1 MKLRF
6 RKNNLRLRVNRR
18 EVDALALGMAI
29 EEKVMFP
36 GEAELSY
43 ILEPAARIEPEAS
56 FRDGVVRVAAP
67 PAELKSWA
75 ASEAIG
81 LYFDL
86 PAKGGH
92 LKIAIEKDLECVD
105 SSTEDRDPDAFP
117 RSPGKNC

>member
-6 RKNNLRLRVNRR
+6 RNNSLRLRLNRK
-18 EVDALALGMAI
+18 EVDALASGVSI
-29 EEKVMFP
+29 KERVMFP
-36 GEAELSY
+36 GEAEFSY

-56 FRDGVVRVAAP
+56 FRNGVVRVSAP
-67 PAELKSWA
+67 PAELKDWA

-86 PAKGGH
+86 PANGGE
-92 LKIAIEKDLECVD
+92 LKIAIEKDLECAD

-117 RSPGKNC
+117 RATGKNC